1 MRAYPIVFCAVV
13 LNNCAG
19 IVASPPAITYFSAAA
34 TVVSYATTG
43 KGTSDHLISAIV
55 EQDCALHRVLFEAE
69 ICFEKHQTIA
79 LAHAPV
85 RQTE

>member
-1 MRAYPIVFCAVV
+1 V

-19 IVASPPAITYFSAAA
+19 IVAIPPAISYISAAA

-79 LAHAPV
+79 LAHAPA